1 MNEPLVYMNGELLP
15 LSEARVPVLDRGF
28 IFGDGI
34 YEVIPIYERKM
45 FRAEQHMARLF
56 RSLDKIRIPNP
67 HTQAEWMALI
77 QQVVDAHPADTQ
89 MVYLQVTRG
98 VAKRGHA
105 FPADIT
111 PTVFIMTNPLVLPAP
126 ELRESGI
133 QCVTMED
140 KRWLYCDIKSTSLL
154 GNVLAAQYAVDHGA
168 FETVQFRDD
177 FLTEGSSSNIWVV
190 KDGKLM
196 VPPNNHLILEGIR
209 YGLMQELAQSEA
221 IPFEARPI
229 TKEEVF
235 NADELLM
242 TSATKEVIA
251 ITKLDDQL
259 IGNGKPGPIYQKLY
273 RAYQQAK
280 AA

>member
-1 MNEPLVYMNGELLP
+1 MNEPLVYLNGEMLP

-45 FRAEQHMARLF
+45 FRAAQHMARLF
-56 RSLDKIRIPNP
+56 RSLDKIRITNP
-67 HTQAEWMALI
+67 YTQNQWMERI

-105 FPADIT
+105 FPADVT
-111 PTVFIMTNPLVLPAP
+111 PTVLIMTNPLVLPAP
-126 ELRESGI
+126 DVRAAGI
-133 QCVTMED
+133 HCVTMED
-140 KRWLYCDIKSTSLL
+140 KRWLHCDIKSTSLL

-168 FETVQFRDD
+168 FETVQFRDNY
-177 FLTEGSSSNIWVV
+177 LTEGSSSNIWVV
-190 KDGKLM
+190 KNGKLM
-196 VPPNNHLILEGIR
+196 VPPNDHLILEGIR
-209 YGLMQELAQSEA
+209 YGLMQELAQSEG
-221 IPFEARPI
+221 IPFEARRI

-235 NADELLM
+235 DADELLM

-251 ITKLDDQL
+251 IVRLDDKT
-259 IGNGKPGPIYQKLY
+259 IGNGKPGPVYDRLY
-273 RAYQQAK
+273 RAYQKAK